1 MKYKNK
7 NGEIIAMKK
16 SFHRINRTRIADYNG
31 IRLVEPNLESGVFTI
46 FMQLS
51 TYNPD
56 IFPFVPLDYD
66 THSGIDVIVKE
77 NDKSPIKTSKLYYVE
92 FKNYLTKDF
101 NHTFDNLYSIVCWD
115 INLSEIKNNEE
126 VTDIAKQRRILKI
139 IPPENEGDYTRYY
152 LDYPRGGRKIEIFVL
167 KSYLKEKL
175 KIEFFSRTEKSS
187 V

>member
-1 MKYKNK
+1 M
-7 NGEIIAMKK
+7 
-16 SFHRINRTRIADYNG
+16 
-31 IRLVEPNLESGVFTI
+31 
-46 FMQLS
+46 
-51 TYNPD
+51 
-56 IFPFVPLDYD
+56 
-66 THSGIDVIVKE
+66 
-77 NDKSPIKTSKLYYVE
+77 
-92 FKNYLTKDF
+92 
-101 NHTFDNLYSIVCWD
+101 CWD
-115 INLSEIKNNEE
+115 INLSEIKNNEG